1 MLTKDRA
8 VTECGLQMASGYSC
22 LGQKASVV
30 PASPTRVQDKG
41 AALKRPRRNAEGAL
55 ILLLPVGVYLVKLN
69 AWHGSF
75 ATFTA
80 IFICSSPV
88 GSTTPVRGLFI
99 VEAQRSGRCDS
110 ERGPGSQ
117 QVGRGL
123 HLGLLGPQKAR
134 AQGVCSQRT
143 HLQAQG
149 AGEGVAE
156 ASALGCACGPSL
168 QGDAG

>member
-1 MLTKDRA
+1 M
-8 VTECGLQMASGYSC
+8 
-22 LGQKASVV
+22 V
-30 PASPTRVQDKG
+30 PASPPRVQDKG

-55 ILLLPVGVYLVKLN
+55 VLLLPVGVCLVKLS
-69 AWHGSF
+69 AWHGAF

-80 IFICSSPV
+80 VFICSSPV
-88 GSTTPVRGLFI
+88 EFNHPRRGLFI

-110 ERGPGSQ
+110 ERGPASP

-134 AQGVCSQRT
+134 AQGVGSKPTR
-143 HLQAQG
+143 LQAQG

-156 ASALGCACGPSL
+156 ASALGCARGPSL